1 MEFHIYTLDNIYYIL
16 FLLCVGIFYNYK
28 TLSIKIIIKHYF
40 YFICFHILF
49 NLYKY
54 MEIII
59 KYCIYN
65 TIIGFSIIIISFCM
79 TFTLRK

>member
-1 MEFHIYTLDNIYYIL
+1 MEFHIYTLDNLYYIC
-16 FLLCVGIFYNYK
+16 FLLFVGILYNYK
-28 TLSIKIIIKHYF
+28 TITFRLIIKHYL
-40 YFICFHILF
+40 YFMCFHILF

-54 MEIII
+54 MEIVI

-65 TIIGFSIIIISFCM
+65 TIIGISIIIISFSL

>member
-1 MEFHIYTLDNIYYIL
+1 MEFHIYTLDNIYYIC
-16 FLLCVGIFYNYK
+16 FLLFIGILYNYK
-28 TLSIKIIIKHYF
+28 TITFTLIIKHYF

-54 MEIII
+54 MEVVI

-65 TIIGFSIIIISFCM
+65 SIIGISIIIISFSL